1 MKTKI
6 VYVVT
11 CSEKNTYLEQ
21 ALVSVYS
28 ARLHNPDAGIYIV
41 TDDIS
46 AKYIDSSRTE
56 IKKYL
61 TDVLVF
67 DTPADYNP
75 MKRSRYLKTNLR
87 ELIEGD
93 FVYIDTDTVICQ
105 PLDELDNFTDD
116 VSGVAS
122 LHKLYKVNERKKAN
136 EVYKSL
142 GVEIKEDFAA
152 INGGVIIAKDT
163 EVAHN
168 LYKAWF
174 ECWKYCGTK
183 GMFMD
188 QWALH
193 MAELKTGYKIK
204 DVSGIWN
211 CQLEARCLNY
221 LHNAKIIHF
230 FSMGSDGKA
239 SPYMLRHD
247 DIYQDIKRS
256 GKLTEQVLGYINNPY
271 EAFVEDNAI
280 ISGMKTDFLTE
291 SWVLF
296 ILYRDHP
303 KLWSVF
309 IKTVNFCGRIIKA
322 VSR

>member
-28 ARLHNPDAGIYIV
+28 ARLHNPGAGIYIV
-41 TDDIS
+41 TDKTS
-46 AKYIDSSRTE
+46 AEYIDSSRTE
-56 IKKYL
+56 IKKYI

-67 DTPADYNP
+67 DTPEDYNP

-87 ELIEGD
+87 NLIEGD

-105 PLDELDNFTDD
+105 PLDELDDFTDD

-122 LHKLYKVNERKKAN
+122 LHRPYIVKERKKAN
-136 EVYKSL
+136 EEFKKFD
-142 GVEIKEDFAA
+142 VEITDDFVY
-152 INGGVIIAKDT
+152 INGGFLVAKDT
-163 EVAHN
+163 EIAHD
-168 LYKAWF
+168 LYNAWYD
-174 ECWKYCGTK
+174 CWLYCGTK
-183 GMFMD
+183 GVFMD

-221 LHNAKIIHF
+221 LHDAKILHF
-230 FSMGSDGKA
+230 FSVGSDGKA
-239 SPYMLRHD
+239 SPYLLRHD
-247 DIYQDIKRS
+247 EIYNEIKRTGILS
-256 GKLTEQVLGYINNPY
+256 EAVLNYIRKPF

-280 ISGMKTDFLTE
+280 ISGMKIKYLSE

-303 KLWSVF
+303 KIWNCF
-309 IKTVNFCGRIIKA
+309 IRVINYLGKTVRNSK
-322 VSR
+322 